1 MADLKISQLTALPAI
16 EIDATDQLPL
26 ADVSAAT
33 TKKAT
38 PLDLFAAGVRLTPA
52 GGIPGAKVDFS
63 GGVALPAGAVGT
75 AALADGGVTT
85 IKVADG
91 AITNAKITG
100 PIGLDK
106 LGTATAGAVLAGPTT
121 GGAAAPTFRRL
132 DGADLPLA
140 TTAAVG
146 GIKIGSTGG
155 LTVASDGTA
164 SLTAVAV
171 AGTNP
176 VVTYNTFGQVTAGR
190 ALTGADLP
198 VATSSAVGGVKP
210 GAGLSVDA
218 AGALGIT
225 NAVTAG
231 TGSVL
236 TYDAQGLVTGGR
248 ALTAADIPE
257 VDAAKIAT
265 GVLPAG
271 RIGDGS
277 ITRQMLADYSIT
289 FIQEAPPPLTGTP
302 IGTMWLQESTGA
314 LKCFNGNSFFPVG
327 FGRLSAENLRY
338 CGTFNAATGLV
349 TGVTQFGT
357 TEGLTI
363 GGALPTASDKHAGVY
378 LVASVPGNGTTVA
391 PGLTFDNGDWIL
403 CQGATGGWV
412 RIDTLSSGSGG
423 GGGAGH
429 LDDLLDV
436 TLTLPATD
444 DLLQFTASGQ
454 WVNVKAIDGGSF

>member
-1 MADLKISQLTALPAI
+1 VV
-16 EIDATDQLPL
+16 
-26 ADVSAAT
+26 VSGTGVVTHAA
-33 TKKAT
+33 
-38 PLDLFAAGVRLTPA
+38 
-52 GGIPGAKVDFS
+52 S
-63 GGVALPAGAVGT
+63 G
-75 AALADGGVTT
+75 
-85 IKVADG
+85 
-91 AITNAKITG
+91 
-100 PIGLDK
+100 
-106 LGTATAGAVLAGPTT
+106 VLAGVHTKVT
-121 GGAAAPTFRRL
+121 
-132 DGADLPLA
+132 
-140 TTAAVG
+140 VN
-146 GIKIGSTGG
+146 STGHVIAG
-155 LTVASDGTA
+155 GTLIASD
-164 SLTAVAV
+164 
-171 AGTNP
+171 
-176 VVTYNTFGQVTAGR
+176 
-190 ALTGADLP
+190 
-198 VATSSAVGGVKP
+198 
-210 GAGLSVDA
+210 
-218 AGALGIT
+218 
-225 NAVTAG
+225 
-231 TGSVL
+231 
-236 TYDAQGLVTGGR
+236 
-248 ALTAADIPE
+248 IPNL
-257 VDAAKIAT
+257 DAAKLT
-265 GVLPAG
+265 SGLLDPG
-271 RIGDGS
+271 RIKDGS

-289 FIQEAPPPLTGTP
+289 FIQEGAPPLTGTP